1 MNKAQTMEKQTP
13 KSPEMGLENHSTK
26 APSQGV
32 GGYKPSGIE
41 WLGDIPE
48 HWEVKSGLSAFLNK
62 KIKNTGLKEETVL
75 SLSYGKIVI
84 KPKEKLH
91 GLVPESFETYQ
102 LVDIGNIIIRVMDL
116 QNDKVSLRVG
126 LAKDKGIITS
136 AYLCLKVTEE
146 IIYQYGFYL
155 LHAYDLMKI
164 FYGMGSGLRQNLDYR
179 DIKRMPVVIPPIEEQ
194 NEIAQYLDYKTK
206 QINRFIKNKQKL
218 IKLLKEQKQN
228 IINQAVTGKKP
239 LGLRRSPDRDAQ
251 NDKAP
256 SQGVGG
262 YKPSGV
268 EWLGDIPE
276 YWEVRKVKFIFQ
288 LVNEQT
294 FVKNNDEVYIALEH
308 VESWT
313 GRINIPKEE
322 AYFESQV
329 KRFQVNDILF
339 MKLRPYLAKIA
350 KPSFQGVCSGEM
362 LVLRNKIEDL
372 AWGNFLEVLLRSKS
386 FIELINSSTYGA
398 KMPRAEW
405 NFIGNAYIPLPP
417 IEEQKAIV
425 EYIEKETAII
435 DKAIERTEREIEL
448 IKEYKTT
455 LISEVVTGKLP
466 PSPLVRGNLEDE
478 EINDEIESE
487 ENLDEE
493 LVEPE
498 EEETN

>member
-1 MNKAQTMEKQTP
+1 
-13 KSPEMGLENHSTK
+13 MGVSQELERTK
-26 APSQGV
+26 EIQAYR
-32 GGYKPSGIE
+32 YKPSGIE

-48 HWEVKSGLSAFLNK
+48 HWEVKSGLSAFTNK

-136 AYLCLKVTEE
+136 AYLCLQVTEQ

-179 DIKRMPVVIPPIEEQ
+179 DIKRMPVLIPPIPEQ
-194 NEIAQYLDYKTK
+194 KQIAQYLDYKTK

-218 IKLLKEQKQN
+218 IKLLKEQRQN
-228 IINQAVTGKKP
+228 IINQAVIKGTNKNV
-239 LGLRRSPDRDAQ
+239 SF
-251 NDKAP
+251 
-256 SQGVGG
+256 
-262 YKPSGV
+262 KPSGI
-268 EWLGDIPE
+268 EWLGDIPVH
-276 YWEVRKVKFIFQ
+276 WEMRKVKNVCSLVGSGTTPTSGQMKFYNGSVPWVTTSELRENTILNTKSKITEEALNIFSALKLFPPQ
-288 LVNEQT
+288 SLLIAMYGATIGRIGILGIEASTNQACCALVLSKSIKVEFAFYWFLSQKPHLVNLSYGGGQP
-294 FVKNNDEVYIALEH
+294 
-308 VESWT
+308 
-313 GRINIPKEE
+313 NI
-322 AYFESQV
+322 SQE
-329 KRFQVNDILF
+329 
-339 MKLRPYLAKIA
+339 KI
-350 KPSFQGVCSGEM
+350 
-362 LVLRNKIEDL
+362 
-372 AWGNFLEVLLRSKS
+372 KS
-386 FIELINSSTYGA
+386 F
-398 KMPRAEW
+398 P
-405 NFIGNAYIPLPP
+405 IPLPP

-455 LISEVVTGKLP
+455 LISEVVTGKK
-466 PSPLVRGNLEDE
+466 PSEKLTEEQLKWLE
-478 EINDEIESE
+478 ESE
-487 ENLDEE
+487 ENN
-493 LVEPE
+493 EPE
-498 EEETN
+498 NDELEENAEAIEEEIE

>member
-1 MNKAQTMEKQTP
+1 MNKAQTMEKT
-13 KSPEMGLENHSTK
+13 KETK
-26 APSQGV
+26 AYK
-32 GGYKPSGIE
+32 YKPSGIE

-48 HWEVKSGLSAFLNK
+48 HWEVKSGLSAFTNK

-136 AYLCLKVTEE
+136 AYLCLQVTEQ

-179 DIKRMPVVIPPIEEQ
+179 DIKRMPVLIPPIEEQ
-194 NEIAQYLDYKTK
+194 NQIAQYLDYKTK

-228 IINQAVTGKKP
+228 IINQAVIKGTNKNV
-239 LGLRRSPDRDAQ
+239 SF
-251 NDKAP
+251 
-256 SQGVGG
+256 
-262 YKPSGV
+262 KPSGI
-268 EWLGDIPE
+268 EWLGDIPVH
-276 YWEVRKVKFIFQ
+276 WEMRKVKFIFQ

-417 IEEQKAIV
+417 PEEQKAIV

-455 LISEVVTGKLP
+455 LISEVVTGKKL
-466 PSPLVRGNLEDE
+466 SGKLTEEQLKWLE
-478 EINDEIESE
+478 ESE
-487 ENLDEE
+487 ENN
-493 LVEPE
+493 EPE
-498 EEETN
+498 NDELEENAEAIEEEIE

>member
-1 MNKAQTMEKQTP
+1 
-13 KSPEMGLENHSTK
+13 
-26 APSQGV
+26 
-32 GGYKPSGIE
+32 
-41 WLGDIPE
+41 
-48 HWEVKSGLSAFLNK
+48 
-62 KIKNTGLKEETVL
+62 
-75 SLSYGKIVI
+75 
-84 KPKEKLH
+84 
-91 GLVPESFETYQ
+91 
-102 LVDIGNIIIRVMDL
+102 
-116 QNDKVSLRVG
+116 
-126 LAKDKGIITS
+126 
-136 AYLCLKVTEE
+136 
-146 IIYQYGFYL
+146 
-155 LHAYDLMKI
+155 MKI

-179 DIKRMPVVIPPIEEQ
+179 DIKRMPVLIPPIEEQ
-194 NEIAQYLDYKTK
+194 NQIAQYLDYKTK

-228 IINQAVTGKKP
+228 IINQAVIKGTNKNV
-239 LGLRRSPDRDAQ
+239 SF
-251 NDKAP
+251 
-256 SQGVGG
+256 
-262 YKPSGV
+262 KPSGI
-268 EWLGDIPE
+268 EWLGDIPVH
-276 YWEVRKVKFIFQ
+276 WEMRKVKFIFQ

-417 IEEQKAIV
+417 PEEQKAIV

-455 LISEVVTGKLP
+455 LISEVVTGKKL
-466 PSPLVRGNLEDE
+466 SGKLTEEQLKWLE
-478 EINDEIESE
+478 ESE
-487 ENLDEE
+487 ENN
-493 LVEPE
+493 EPE
-498 EEETN
+498 NDELEENAEAIEEEIE